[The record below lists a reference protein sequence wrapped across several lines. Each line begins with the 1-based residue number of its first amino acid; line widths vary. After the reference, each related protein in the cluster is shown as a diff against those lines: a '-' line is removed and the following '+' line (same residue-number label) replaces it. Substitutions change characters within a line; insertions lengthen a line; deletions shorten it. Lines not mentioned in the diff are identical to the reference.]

1 MDNDI
6 VDKHVFKAVLPKTPR
21 KFLEVR
27 QNVHRSPIEMR
38 EVDRSLQRLRRA
50 GKIKY
55 LKKADG
61 GPGWVRA

>member
-1 MDNDI
+1 MND
-6 VDKHVFKAVLPKTPR
+6 VQKNVYKAIAPKTPR
-21 KFLEVR
+21 LFWDVRHRVPGFLGE
-27 QNVHRSPIEMR
+27 R
-38 EVDRSLQRLRRA
+38 EIDRALQALRRK